1 MQVLIPSNS
10 SKKEKPSSCAA
21 RRRDGTLRL
30 QFPAVVPAVGETAG
44 SVGMTGAVVS
54 TGVGAVV
61 GAVVAAGER
70 VAIGAVVGAAVGM
83 DALPSTE
90 QVQPR
95 SASSSTNSGIKK
107 NRFICASP
115 FGSFSS
121 VCPRLPALYLAGGGK
136 ICYTQRMRASISFVK
151 TALSEL
157 QANPNRALGQNFCID
172 GERLSACV
180 DRMRLEKNVIE
191 IGPGLG
197 GLTELLLEKGVAVI
211 AVEKDAA
218 MAAYL
223 SESLPDPG
231 LSVVCGDAQKYRYAD
246 AAHPFSVV
254 GNLPY
259 YITTPLCAAV
269 LKSLP
274 ESFYCMVQKEA
285 ADRFFAQPKD
295 KSYGPLSILTALYYD
310 AETLSAFAPD
320 CFYPSPEVQSV
331 FVGMTKKPDA
341 PSDDPAALFGFCTAL
356 LSMRRKTIK
365 NNLKSYPNADAALRS
380 LSIPPEIRAETL
392 PPQDFLALYRIL

>member
-1 MQVLIPSNS
+1 
-10 SKKEKPSSCAA
+10 
-21 RRRDGTLRL
+21 
-30 QFPAVVPAVGETAG
+30 
-44 SVGMTGAVVS
+44 
-54 TGVGAVV
+54 
-61 GAVVAAGER
+61 
-70 VAIGAVVGAAVGM
+70 
-83 DALPSTE
+83 
-90 QVQPR
+90 
-95 SASSSTNSGIKK
+95 
-107 NRFICASP
+107 
-115 FGSFSS
+115 
-121 VCPRLPALYLAGGGK
+121 
-136 ICYTQRMRASISFVK
+136 MRASISFVK
-151 TALSEL
+151 TALSAL
-157 QANPNRALGQNFCID
+157 NTNPNRALGQNFCID

-180 DRMRLEKNVIE
+180 DRMRLAKNVIE

-197 GLTELLLEKGVAVI
+197 GLTELLLLKGASVT

-223 SESLPDPG
+223 SGSLPDPD
-231 LSVVCGDAQKYRYAD
+231 LAVVCGDALKYRYTDEAQ
-246 AAHPFSVV
+246 PVSVV

-274 ESFYCMVQKEA
+274 ASFYCMVQKEA

-295 KSYGPLSILTALYYD
+295 KTYGPLSILTALYYD

-341 PSDDPAALFGFCTAL
+341 PDDDPAALFGFCTAL

-365 NNLKSYPNADAALRS
+365 NNLKSYLNADEALRS
-380 LSIPPEIRAETL
+380 LGISPETRAETL
-392 PPQDFLALYRIL
+392 PPKMFLALFRLMSARE